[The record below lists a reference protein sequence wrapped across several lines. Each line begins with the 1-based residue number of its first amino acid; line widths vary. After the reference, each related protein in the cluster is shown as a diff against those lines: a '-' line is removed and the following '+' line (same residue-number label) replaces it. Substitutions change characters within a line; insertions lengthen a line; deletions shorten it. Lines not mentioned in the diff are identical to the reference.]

1 MGVLYKPFSI
11 VAKMLGKRVGR
22 TAFANVW
29 SQVGDGE
36 GPPASNAGHRSVLS
50 VFWTAALQAAVL
62 AGVGAV
68 IDQLTARVFH
78 QLFGAW
84 PGKPMPEPEP
94 AELDR
99 DPAAVPVPAAIS

>member
-11 VAKMLGKRVGR
+11 VAKMLGKRAGR

-29 SQVGDGE
+29 AQVGDQA
-36 GPPASNAGHRSVLS
+36 GPPAANAGYRTVVS
-50 VFWTAALQAAVL
+50 VFWTAALQAAIL

-84 PGKPMPEPEP
+84 PGKAMG
-94 AELDR
+94 
-99 DPAAVPVPAAIS
+99 PAAEQPKLERN